1 MPSIEN
7 TKQIKSGQ
15 YNMKS
20 LKPFRQLL
28 DRCKVEADVRAA
40 YSKFFDIPFD
50 ASEYIDLYTPQVLF
64 EFKYDRNLSRTREKA
79 KVLAQS
85 LYYARRLSYGDI
97 DELQAKGATLFS
109 TDEMTD
115 LIQGLRP
122 VPPTICLADVNE
134 AIFTSTADWQKY
146 ISDKEGLYNW
156 NLSPSSP
163 DEKLVH
169 DLERD
174 HTLQNLHTYEF
185 NNDQELSLFAER
197 LTEMMQH
204 QLSIDGLQV
213 KKQITEQNFE
223 QVYKYWDRIFGK
235 AVRNGYKPSR
245 YFVSDIQEGN
255 TYIVPSDGNVLFR
268 VDNTYIS
275 KKILI
280 KDYQEFWNIFDK
292 VSSIDTIRG
301 ILAKID
307 RLTDDTL
314 RRFQGE
320 FFTPIPFATKALDYI
335 AETIGKEWWKSGEY
349 RLWDMAAGTGNLEYN
364 LPAAAW
370 KYCYLSTLEEA
381 DVEHLH
387 RLFPD
392 ANVFQY
398 NYLNDDIDSLGE
410 KVKKVREGLPSE
422 ISFFPYQKLPS
433 SLVADLDNPN
443 IKWIIFINPPFATA
457 QTAGTQNGASKAGVS
472 DTGIR
477 PLMHNEN
484 LGPVSRELFS
494 QFLYR
499 IKYEFYGKRAHL
511 ALFSKIK
518 YLNATNDSAFRDK
531 VFRFRF
537 ERGFAFSS
545 INFAGTSAASQFPVG
560 MLVWDLSQEKSLD
573 DQCITLDVYNNSCIK
588 TGEKVI
594 RIEETENFLSRW
606 INRPATTKKYPPFGS
621 AIEVKAKNKD
631 RRDRIADNF
640 LASLMCAGNDFQ
652 HKNLVYFLS
661 GPSVSAGAFSVTPDN
676 FEQAMVLHTARR
688 APQATWLNDRDQ
700 FLAPQKE
707 LSNEFVTDCVV
718 WSLLSD
724 SNQTAAL
731 KDVEYEGKNYQVHN
745 HFFLFPLEEVKQ
757 WKVTDPDIRQTLMAG
772 ETTFVAKWIAN
783 RTLSAQSDE
792 LMACAKEIY
801 KYYFAHLNEL
811 RTTKFKIQT
820 WDAGWYQIRM
830 ALQDVNLAS
839 DLLEQRREL
848 HKILRDKLLPQ
859 LYEYGIVSSIPK

>member
-1 MPSIEN
+1 MPSNEN
-7 TKQIKSGQ
+7 TKQIKSVLC
-15 YNMKS
+15 NIKS

-28 DRCKVEADVRAA
+28 DRCKVEDDVRAA
-40 YSKFFDIPFD
+40 YTKFFDIPFD

-64 EFKYDRNLSRTREKA
+64 EFKYNRNLSRTHEKA

-85 LYYARRLSYGDI
+85 LYYARHLRYGDI
-97 DELQAKGATLFS
+97 DELQAKGATLFG
-109 TDEMTD
+109 TDVMTE

-134 AIFTSTADWQKY
+134 AVFTSTEDWQKY
-146 ISDKEGLYNW
+146 IADEEGLYNW
-156 NLSPSSP
+156 NLSPSNP
-163 DEKLVH
+163 DEKLVR

-174 HTLQNLHTYEF
+174 KTIQKLHTFDF
-185 NNDQELSLFAER
+185 NDDQELSLFAER

-223 QVYKYWDRIFGK
+223 QVYQYWDRIFGE

-255 TYIVPSDGNVLFR
+255 TYTIPSEGKVLFR

-280 KDYQEFWNIFDK
+280 KDYQWFWSIFDK
-292 VSSIDTIRG
+292 VSNIDTIRG
-301 ILAKID
+301 ILAKVD

-314 RRFQGE
+314 RRFHGE
-320 FFTPIPFATKALDYI
+320 YYTPVPFATKALDYI

-349 RLWDMAAGTGNLEYN
+349 RFWDMAAGTGNLEYN

-370 KYCYLSTLEEA
+370 KYCYLSTLEET

-398 NYLNDDIDSLGE
+398 NYLDDDIDTIAE
-410 KVKKVREGLPSE
+410 KVKKVQEKQASK

-443 IKWIIFINPPFATA
+443 IKWIILINPPFATA
-457 QTAGTQNGASKAGVS
+457 QTAGTQNGTSKAGVS

-484 LGPVSRELFS
+484 LGEVSRELFS

-499 IKYEFYGKRAHL
+499 IKYEFHGKQAHL
-511 ALFSKIK
+511 ALFSTLK
-518 YLNATNDSAFRDK
+518 YLNATNDEKFRRN
-531 VFRFRF
+531 VFRFKY
-537 ERGFAFSS
+537 EKGFVFSS
-545 INFAGTSAASQFPVG
+545 ANFSGPKKENAFPVG
-560 MLVWDLSQEKSLD
+560 MLVWDLNQEKSLD
-573 DQCITLDVYNNSCIK
+573 EQHITLDVYDTHGIK
-588 TGEKVI
+588 TGEKVV
-594 RIEETENFLSRW
+594 RIEKRENFLSKW
-606 INRPATTKKYPPFGS
+606 INRPATAKKFPPFGS
-621 AIEVKAKNKD
+621 AIEVKAQNKD
-631 RRDRIADNF
+631 RRDRIADGF
-640 LASLMCAGNDFQ
+640 LASLMCKGNDFQ
-652 HKNLVYFLS
+652 NQNYTSLLS
-661 GPSVSAGAFSVTPDN
+661 GPYVSAGALSVTPDN
-676 FEQAMVLHTARR
+676 FEQAMVIHTARR

-707 LSNEFVTDCVV
+707 LSDEFITDCVV

-731 KDVEYEGKNYQVHN
+731 KDVEYEGNTYQVHN
-745 HFFLFPLEEVKQ
+745 RFFPFPLEEVKQ

-772 ETTFVAKWIAN
+772 ETTFVAKWLAN
-783 RTLSAQSDE
+783 RTLSSQSSE

-801 KYYFAHLNEL
+801 QYYFSYLNEL

-859 LYEYGIVSSIPK
+859 LYEYGIVSCV